1 MTLEASGHLA
11 ARVPRSLLDA
21 QGAVGPTPDEDGC
34 LAVALDWAEGRI
46 TSIVPLDS
54 DRTAAPLPLVLTP
67 LVEPHAHLDK
77 VFTASAFPN
86 REGTMQAALAANRR
100 EWTARTAEQVLERG
114 ERALE
119 LAWRQ
124 GVRAIRSHLD
134 GGGPVARPSW
144 EALRQLQQR
153 WRGRVELQL
162 VLLAPL
168 QFWSTPEGERQARE
182 LAATGGW
189 IGGVLGPPYRF
200 NAAVPQQL
208 LQLLR
213 LAERLGAGVDLH

>member
-189 IGGVLGPPYRF
+189 LGGV
-200 NAAVPQQL
+200 
-208 LQLLR
+208 
-213 LAERLGAGVDLH
+213 